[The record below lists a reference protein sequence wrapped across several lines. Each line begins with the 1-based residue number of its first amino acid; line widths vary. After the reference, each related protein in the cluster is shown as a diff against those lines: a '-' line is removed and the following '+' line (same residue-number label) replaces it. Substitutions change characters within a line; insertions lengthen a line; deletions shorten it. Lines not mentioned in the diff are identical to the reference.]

1 VEGIRALVASEVV
14 SLTTLDPASGRYFV
28 RAASGLDPR
37 YLGME
42 VTIGEGMVGRAIR
55 DRAVVVDDRWER
67 ARFPRA
73 ALERVPPDEPTVE
86 ALAGIGVPLL
96 RDDVVVGGLTL
107 VRSVDRPFDV
117 HEREILQIVAGQ
129 AALAVSNAALL
140 AQVTESSLRDPLT
153 GLYNRRFLDATLER
167 MEAVRE
173 RQNPEVRPT
182 ASAILFDLDHF
193 GALNKRHGHQVG
205 DAVLRGFAEV
215 LRARVRASDVVA
227 RYGGEEFLVVLEDAS
242 KARAV
247 RIAETIR
254 RRFAALRFAG
264 AGEPVAVTVSAGCA
278 ATEDGVET
286 ISELVRVA
294 DAGLAMAKR
303 GGRDQVVAV

>member
-14 SLTTLDPASGRYFV
+14 TLTTLDPSTGRYFV
-28 RAASGLDPR
+28 RAGSGLDPR
-37 YLGME
+37 YLGVE

-55 DRAVVVDDRWER
+55 DRAIVVDDRWEK
-67 ARFPRA
+67 ARISPA
-73 ALERVPPDEPTVE
+73 ALARVPADEPIAD
-86 ALAGIGVPLL
+86 ALASIAVPLL

-173 RQNPEVRPT
+173 RQEPALRPT

-215 LRARVRASDVVA
+215 LRARVRASDIVA
-227 RYGGEEFLVVLEDAS
+227 RYGGEEFLVVLEGAS
-242 KARAV
+242 KTQAV
-247 RIAETIR
+247 RMADTVR
-254 RRFAALRFAG
+254 RRFAALRFEG

-278 ATEDGVET
+278 ATNDGAET
-286 ISELVRVA
+286 LSELVRVA